1 MRRMSRES
9 MKLSTAR
16 PERKFRRKI
25 RYINPRFQG
34 GAALAFAA
42 MIVAGGILFG
52 GLVYRDL
59 GRAVWAAAMQGHYL
73 MENPYEIVRDA
84 LLWHRAGLSATVTC
98 LGVIV
103 FLFLVRAI
111 RRGIGRVIEMLLA
124 VEGGDLSTPTDARGL
139 TELARFGERVDAA
152 RAHTLSRI
160 VALREE
166 AASLAASGLPPE
178 EFRSRWDGFKR
189 KIRMVAP

>member
-1 MRRMSRES
+1 

-34 GAALAFAA
+34 GAALAFSA

-52 GLVYRDL
+52 GLIYRDL
-59 GRAVWAAAMQGHYL
+59 GRALQAAAMQGHYL
-73 MENPYEIVRDA
+73 METPYEIARDT
-84 LLWHRAGLSATVTC
+84 LLWHLAGLSATVTC
-98 LGVIV
+98 LGVVV

-111 RRGIGRVIEMLLA
+111 RRGIGRMIETLLA
-124 VEGGDLSTPTDARGL
+124 SGNGDLSTPTDARGL
-139 TELARFGERVDAA
+139 SEFARFGERVDAA

-166 AASLAASGLPPE
+166 AASLAASGLPSE
-178 EFRSRWDGFKR
+178 EFHTRWKDLKR
-189 KIRMVAP
+189 KVRKVAP